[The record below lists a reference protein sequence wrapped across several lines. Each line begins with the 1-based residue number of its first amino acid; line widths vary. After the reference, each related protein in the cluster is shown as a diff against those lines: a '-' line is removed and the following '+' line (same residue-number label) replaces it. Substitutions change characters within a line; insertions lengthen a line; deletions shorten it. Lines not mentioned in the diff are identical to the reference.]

1 MKKFEK
7 LVRDRIPEIMVQ
19 NGQNP
24 HIRILDEEEYQRELE
39 KKLQEE
45 TEEYIMDK
53 NEEELADILEVID
66 AIIESKH
73 FSMEDIWKIKE
84 SKRISRGGFQKKI
97 FLIK

>member
-7 LVRDRIPEIMVQ
+7 LVRDRILEIVVQ

-24 HIRILDEEEYQRELE
+24 RIRILDEEEYQRELE

-73 FSMEDIWKIKE
+73 FSMEDILKIKE
-84 SKRISRGGFQKKI
+84 SKRKSRGGFQKKI

>member
-39 KKLQEE
+39 KKL
-45 TEEYIMDK
+45 
-53 NEEELADILEVID
+53 
-66 AIIESKH
+66 
-73 FSMEDIWKIKE
+73 
-84 SKRISRGGFQKKI
+84 
-97 FLIK
+97 